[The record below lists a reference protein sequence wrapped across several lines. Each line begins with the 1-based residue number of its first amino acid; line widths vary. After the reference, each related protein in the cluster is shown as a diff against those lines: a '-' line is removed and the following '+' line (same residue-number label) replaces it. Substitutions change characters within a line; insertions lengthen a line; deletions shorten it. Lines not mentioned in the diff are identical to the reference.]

1 MAEEE
6 KSQDEPLIGYFKSYR
21 ELFEFFCSNTT
32 IHGAIRLVCSRNNR
46 MKTAF
51 WLVLFLA
58 TFGLMYWQFGLLF
71 GQYFSYPVS
80 INVNVN
86 SDRLPF
92 PAVTICTL
100 NPYRYSFIVD
110 DLDNLDKV
118 TQQTL
123 FDLYKYNASGVQ
135 GRVAT
140 NRRNKRSSAPLVIPL
155 ERVPVTEGP
164 RRIIRSAEGEDEM
177 QVNRREWN
185 IGFKLC
191 NETGGDCFYQT
202 YTSGVDAIRE
212 WYRFHYINIL
222 ARVPYLNA
230 VDEEQVGNFIY
241 ACRFNEDS
249 CTKANYS
256 HFIHPIYG
264 NCYTFNKD
272 NNTLW
277 SSSMP
282 GIKNGLTLV
291 LRAEQNDY
299 IPLLS
304 TVAGARFVVHGQNE
318 SPFMDDRGFNIQ
330 PGVETSI
337 GMKKET
343 VQRLGAQYSDCSE
356 DGSDVNVTNLYNSEY
371 TQQVCVRSCFQA
383 EMVLRCGC
391 GYVFYP
397 LPQGQEYCDI
407 KKHKSWG
414 HCYYKLSNEFATDEL
429 GCFTKCR
436 KPCLVSDYQLTA
448 GYARWPTAVSEE
460 SDAEASEL
468 FWKGLNHPLLNDEA
482 VTKIN
487 APISDQEILHAIKEL
502 RLDKATGPD
511 SLPNEF
517 YKILAPPG
525 KDPLKKE
532 SYQPI
537 ALLNSDYKLLSSILA
552 KRLQREIGILI
563 NKDQAGFLSKRHLAA
578 KVRELFLV
586 LDYFYNSQEASSQDQ
601 TDIAIVALDAEKAF
615 DSVHHQHILTSLS
628 HFGFKDNFISF
639 INNLCNN
646 SSTKLI
652 VNNLESNLINLQR
665 GTRQG
670 CPLSPLLFDLAMEPL
685 ALKNLHSASHTCNHP
700 QESAL
705 SLAHLQ
711 SPTRILTQPGTRAIA
726 HKNPYLPWNTGNHT
740 QESALSPAQAQSLS
754 KIHTCPSTRTITT
767 RIRTPRAHVQSPTT
781 IPTHPHTCAITH
793 KNLNLARHTRK
804 YPQES
809 SLSPAHVQSPTRIC
823 TQLGTRAI
831 TLKNPHSAR
840 HTCNRPQ
847 ESAFALGHV
856 QSPTRIRTQ
865 PSTHEF
871 AHKNLHS
878 TQYACIHPQES
889 TLSTA
894 HVESPTR
901 ICTCPGHTC
910 SHPQKYTVSPAQM
923 VMLLSLLGSQWSLW
937 FGSSVLS
944 VVEMGELVI
953 DVVVIGII
961 ILLQRHRRSQSQEL
975 EETCRVPTPESSFGE
990 EDISQMQI
998 AHNLTDR
1005 QLRVVADITPP
1016 PAYESLDLSSVG
1028 GGSSRASSM
1037 RSNMSHHRGSRAG
1050 RE

>member
-1 MAEEE
+1 MDMREKCHIHPLNTHVQPDKCISFLVVRVHNIAHGITSPSHQEEPKTPQTRMMAEEE

-58 TFGLMYWQFGLLF
+58 TFGLMYWQFALLF

-100 NPYRYSFIVD
+100 NPYSHWKSEQQATGRGLAIGSQSSQQQAQGWPLEVRGAAINRHRIGHWKSEEQPSTGKGLAIGSQCSQKQAQD
-110 DLDNLDKV
+110 WPLKV
-118 TQQTL
+118 SAVRNRHRFGHWKLEEQPSTGTGLAIGSHCSQKQAQDWPL
-123 FDLYKYNASGVQ
+123 EVIAARNRHMIGYWKSVQ
-135 GRVAT
+135 SETGTGLAT
-140 NRRNKRSSAPLVIPL
+140 GSWRSSHQQAQDRPL
-155 ERVPVTEGP
+155 EVSAVRN
-164 RRIIRSAEGEDEM
+164 RHRIGHWKLKEPPSTGTGLAIGSNCSQKQAQDWPLEVIAAR
-177 QVNRREWN
+177 NRHRIDHW
-185 IGFKLC
+185 KSVQA
-191 NETGGDCFYQT
+191 ETGTGFVVIRYFYL
-202 YTSGVDAIRE
+202 S
-212 WYRFHYINIL
+212 
-222 ARVPYLNA
+222 
-230 VDEEQVGNFIY
+230 
-241 ACRFNEDS
+241 
-249 CTKANYS
+249 
-256 HFIHPIYG
+256 
-264 NCYTFNKD
+264 
-272 NNTLW
+272 
-277 SSSMP
+277 
-282 GIKNGLTLV
+282 GLTLV

-343 VQRLGAQYSDCSE
+343 VQRLGGQYSDCSE

-448 GYARWPTAVSEE
+448 GYARWPTAVSE
-460 SDAEASEL
+460 D
-468 FWKGLNHPLLNDEA
+468 W
-482 VTKIN
+482 V
-487 APISDQEILHAIKEL
+487 LH
-502 RLDKATGPD
+502 T
-511 SLPNEF
+511 
-517 YKILAPPG
+517 
-525 KDPLKKE
+525 
-532 SYQPI
+532 
-537 ALLNSDYKLLSSILA
+537 LS
-552 KRLQREIGILI
+552 Q
-563 NKDQAGFLSKRHLAA
+563 NQ
-578 KVRELFLV
+578 
-586 LDYFYNSQEASSQDQ
+586 
-601 TDIAIVALDAEKAF
+601 
-615 DSVHHQHILTSLS
+615 
-628 HFGFKDNFISF
+628 
-639 INNLCNN
+639 NNLTERNGIA
-646 SSTKLI
+646 KLNI
-652 VNNLESNLINLQR
+652 YFEELNYK
-665 GTRQG
+665 T
-670 CPLSPLLFDLAMEPL
+670 
-685 ALKNLHSASHTCNHP
+685 
-700 QESAL
+700 
-705 SLAHLQ
+705 
-711 SPTRILTQPGTRAIA
+711 
-726 HKNPYLPWNTGNHT
+726 T
-740 QESALSPAQAQSLS
+740 QESP
-754 KIHTCPSTRTITT
+754 TI
-767 RIRTPRAHVQSPTT
+767 
-781 IPTHPHTCAITH
+781 
-793 KNLNLARHTRK
+793 N
-804 YPQES
+804 
-809 SLSPAHVQSPTRIC
+809 
-823 TQLGTRAI
+823 
-831 TLKNPHSAR
+831 
-840 HTCNRPQ
+840 
-847 ESAFALGHV
+847 
-856 QSPTRIRTQ
+856 
-865 PSTHEF
+865 
-871 AHKNLHS
+871 
-878 TQYACIHPQES
+878 
-889 TLSTA
+889 
-894 HVESPTR
+894 
-901 ICTCPGHTC
+901 
-910 SHPQKYTVSPAQM
+910 M

-1037 RSNMSHHRGSRAG
+1037 RSNMSHRRGSRAG